1 MDICLVLTWIIFP
14 MKASEYIIVRHQLK
28 YSLVKYFTIILLQ
41 FDDSVVRKL
50 LANKI
55 RKEYNFPKDRV
66 TYAIICIWI
75 DMYMMVLQLLLCLI
89 AFFQMCICLVQHLF
103 RTRELDVM
111 SCRLLLREA
120 VRIPPFVLPDHTWHH
135 WAPAHLSA
143 CCCSVHPPLAWSY

>member
-1 MDICLVLTWIIFP
+1 

-66 TYAIICIWI
+66 TYAIICI
-75 DMYMMVLQLLLCLI
+75 
-89 AFFQMCICLVQHLF
+89 
-103 RTRELDVM
+103 
-111 SCRLLLREA
+111 
-120 VRIPPFVLPDHTWHH
+120 
-135 WAPAHLSA
+135 
-143 CCCSVHPPLAWSY
+143 